1 LRAARAQVEA
11 GKEASVRVA
20 QAEAGAAAARGAER
34 AAAADLTQ
42 ALEEL
47 SALVGSQERFTGIA
61 GSLFSTAADAGA
73 AADESPTLRVA
84 QSEREAS
91 EARLQVEERRWIPD
105 LSVTAGVRRYARTSQ
120 NGYVVGLSAS
130 IPLFDRNRDG
140 VAAAR
145 QRVQAADARVLAAR
159 LETAAARRS
168 AQAQLLAAEGQLEA
182 ALEGERAS
190 AEGYR
195 LARIGYDAGRTPLVE
210 LLFARRAYSEAQ
222 RSTIDARLARVRSLA
237 ALAQAQGRLAFGES
251 Q

>member
-1 LRAARAQVEA
+1 M
-11 GKEASVRVA
+11 
-20 QAEAGAAAARGAER
+20 
-34 AAAADLTQ
+34 T
-42 ALEEL
+42 
-47 SALVGSQERFTGIA
+47 
-61 GSLFSTAADAGA
+61 ST
-73 AADESPTLRVA
+73 V
-84 QSEREAS
+84 AS
-91 EARLQVEERRWIPD
+91 EIDEPAPPRER
-105 LSVTAGVRRYARTSQ
+105 
-120 NGYVVGLSAS
+120 
-130 IPLFDRNRDG
+130 
-140 VAAAR
+140 R

-195 LARIGYDAGRTPLVE
+195 LDRIGYDAGRTPLVE